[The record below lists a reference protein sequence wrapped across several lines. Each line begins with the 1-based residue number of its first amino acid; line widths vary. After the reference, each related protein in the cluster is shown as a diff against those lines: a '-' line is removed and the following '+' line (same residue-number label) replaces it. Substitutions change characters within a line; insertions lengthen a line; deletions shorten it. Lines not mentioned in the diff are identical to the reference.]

1 VDEEKIEETAAEVTQ
16 APVAAAAEAVA
27 EAPKDEAFAGKV
39 INRWWIVVAGVVVQL
54 CLGVLYAWSVVRPVL
69 EKAEDDGGF
78 GWTKAESGY
87 PYQASLLF
95 FAIGMVV
102 AGRIQDKIG
111 PRKVAIMGGVMLA
124 LGAALTGVVGDTR
137 IGVILT
143 YGVLGGLG
151 VGFAY
156 VTPVATLV
164 KWFPDK
170 RGFITGLAVF
180 GFGLATVVF
189 APVIT
194 ALLDGVG
201 IATTFYILAAI
212 FLVLVCGFGAVL
224 RVPPA
229 GWKPA
234 GWNPPE
240 TMAKTVDSPFGKTA
254 RTWQFWVLW
263 AIYFFGAGVG
273 LMTIGKAK
281 TLGIDVAHISRDSA
295 LLTTGVMV
303 LGIFNALGRLGW
315 GTVSDKLGRLRTMI
329 VMFALYIAVFLGLM
343 RWTGSAATWLIG
355 LCVIGFCFGGYLAI
369 MPSLTADYY
378 GTKSYGANYGALFT
392 AYGIGGVVWPYIGDA
407 LATTTSDGGT
417 SYSLVWYIAAAFCV
431 LGLLLTAVV
440 RAPKRQEDTEIQ

>member
-1 VDEEKIEETAAEVTQ
+1 M
-16 APVAAAAEAVA
+16 
-27 EAPKDEAFAGKV
+27 AGKV
-39 INRWWIVVAGVVVQL
+39 INRWWIVTAGLVVQL

-69 EKAEDDGGF
+69 EKAVAEDGF
-78 GWTKAESGY
+78 GWTKTETGY

-95 FAIGMVV
+95 FAIGMIV

-111 PRKVAIMGGVMLA
+111 PRKVAIAGGIMLA
-124 LGAALTGVVGDTR
+124 LGAALTGVVGNSV
-137 IGVILT
+137 IGVVLT

-194 ALLDGVG
+194 SLLGSVG
-201 IATTFYILAAI
+201 IDNTFYILAAI
-212 FLVLVCGFGAVL
+212 FLLLVVGAGSML

-229 GWKPA
+229 GWAPK
-234 GWNPPE
+234 GWAPS
-240 TMAKTVDSPFGKTA
+240 AKAAADVDCPISRTA
-254 RTWQFWVLW
+254 KTWQFWVMWL
-263 AIYFFGAGVG
+263 IYFVGAGVG

-281 TLGIDVAHISRDSA
+281 TLGIDVAGIDKGSA

-303 LGIFNALGRLGW
+303 LGIFNALGRLTW
-315 GTVSDKLGRLRTMI
+315 GTVSDKLGRLRTVI
-329 VMFALYIAVFLGLM
+329 VMFVLYIAAFLGLM
-343 RWTGSAATWLIG
+343 IWTGIPATWFIG

-369 MPSLTADYY
+369 MPSLTADYF
-378 GTKSYGANYGALFT
+378 GTKCLGQNYGALFT
-392 AYGIGGVVWPYIGDA
+392 AYGIGGVVWPFIIDA
-407 LATTTSDGGT
+407 LSKGGE
-417 SYSLVWYIAAAFCV
+417 SYKLVWYIAAALCAV
-431 LGLLLTAVV
+431 GIALTAFV
-440 RAPKRQEDTEIQ
+440 RAPKPEALTAAK